1 MGRRLSIEVP
11 GFGHDNPIP
20 AACKVGPFL
29 ISSGVSGKEPY
40 TGKMPEGL
48 EAQCAQMFAT
58 VRQDPGNRRRQ
69 PRGRREDERL
79 DERPLPAATLM
90 NVGWLEMFPDEHSRP
105 ARHTFAAPDLPGT
118 MLVQCE
124 ISLSVAFYERM
135 MP

>member
-1 MGRRLSIEVP
+1 MGRRLSIDVP

-29 ISSGVSGKEPY
+29 ISSGISGKEPY
-40 TGKMPEGL
+40 TGKMLEGL

-58 VRQDPGNRRRQ
+58 VRQILEIAGGSP
-69 PRGRREDERL
+69 EDVVKMNVWMKDRSQR
-79 DERPLPAATLM
+79 DTL

-105 ARHTFAAPDLPGT
+105 ARHTFAAPDLPGS

-124 ISLSVAFYERM
+124 IFAVL
-135 MP
+135 

>member
-1 MGRRLSIEVP
+1 VGRRLSIEVP

-29 ISSGVSGKEPY
+29 ISSGISGKEPY
-40 TGKMPEGL
+40 TGKMLEGL

-58 VRQDPGNRRRQ
+58 VRQILEIAGGSP
-69 PRGRREDERL
+69 EDVVKMNVWMKDRSQR
-79 DERPLPAATLM
+79 DTL

-105 ARHTFAAPDLPGT
+105 ARHTFAAPDLPGS

-124 ISLSVAFYERM
+124 IFAVL
-135 MP
+135 

>member
-1 MGRRLSIEVP
+1 MGRRLSIDVP

-40 TGKMPEGL
+40 TGKMLEGL

-58 VRQDPGNRRRQ
+58 VRQILEIAGGSP
-69 PRGRREDERL
+69 EDIVKMNVWMKDRSQR
-79 DERPLPAATLM
+79 DTL

-105 ARHTFAAPDLPGT
+105 ARHTFAAPDLPGS

-124 ISLSVAFYERM
+124 IFAVL
-135 MP
+135 

>member
-1 MGRRLSIEVP
+1 VGRRLSIDVP

-40 TGKMPEGL
+40 TGKMLEGL

-58 VRQDPGNRRRQ
+58 VRQILEIAGGSP
-69 PRGRREDERL
+69 EDIVKMNVWMKDRSQR
-79 DERPLPAATLM
+79 DTL

-105 ARHTFAAPDLPGT
+105 ARHTFAAPDLPGS

-124 ISLSVAFYERM
+124 IFAVL
-135 MP
+135 

>member
-1 MGRRLSIEVP
+1 VGRRLSIEVP

-40 TGKMPEGL
+40 TGKMLEGL

-58 VRQDPGNRRRQ
+58 VRQILEIAGGSP
-69 PRGRREDERL
+69 EDIVKMNVWMKDRSQR
-79 DERPLPAATLM
+79 DTL

-105 ARHTFAAPDLPGT
+105 ARHTFAAPDLPGS

-124 ISLSVAFYERM
+124 IFAVL
-135 MP
+135 

>member
-29 ISSGVSGKEPY
+29 ISSGISGKEPY
-40 TGKMPEGL
+40 TGKMLEGL

-58 VRQDPGNRRRQ
+58 VRQILEIAGGSP
-69 PRGRREDERL
+69 EDIVKMNVWMKDRSQR
-79 DERPLPAATLM
+79 DTL

-105 ARHTFAAPDLPGT
+105 ARHALQMDMEGGA
-118 MLVQCE
+118 LVQCDFTAV
-124 ISLSVAFYERM
+124 ID
-135 MP
+135 

>member
-1 MGRRLSIEVP
+1 VGRRLSIEVP

-40 TGKMPEGL
+40 TGKMLEGL

-58 VRQDPGNRRRQ
+58 VRQILEIAGGSP
-69 PRGRREDERL
+69 EDVVKMNVWMKDRSQR
-79 DERPLPAATLM
+79 DTL

-105 ARHTFAAPDLPGT
+105 ARHTFAAPDLPGS

-124 ISLSVAFYERM
+124 IFAVL
-135 MP
+135 

>member
-1 MGRRLSIEVP
+1 MGRRLSIDVP

-40 TGKMPEGL
+40 TGKMLEGL

-58 VRQDPGNRRRQ
+58 VRQILEIAGGSP
-69 PRGRREDERL
+69 EDVVK
-79 DERPLPAATLM
+79 M
-90 NVGWLEMFPDEHSRP
+90 NVWMKDRSQRDTLNIGWLEMFPDEHSRP

-124 ISLSVAFYERM
+124 VFAVL
-135 MP
+135 

>member
-1 MGRRLSIEVP
+1 MGRRLSIDVP

-40 TGKMPEGL
+40 TGKMLEGL

-58 VRQDPGNRRRQ
+58 VRQILEIAGGSP
-69 PRGRREDERL
+69 EDIVKMNVWMKDRSQR
-79 DERPLPAATLM
+79 DTL

-105 ARHTFAAPDLPGT
+105 ARHTFAAPDLPGS

-124 ISLSVAFYERM
+124 VFAVL
-135 MP
+135 

>member
-1 MGRRLSIEVP
+1 VGRRLSIEVP

-29 ISSGVSGKEPY
+29 ISSGISGKEPY
-40 TGKMPEGL
+40 TEKMLEGL

-58 VRQDPGNRRRQ
+58 VRQILEIAGGSP
-69 PRGRREDERL
+69 EDVVKMNVWMKDRSQRDML
-79 DERPLPAATLM
+79 

-105 ARHTFAAPDLPGT
+105 ARHTFAAPDLPGS

-124 ISLSVAFYERM
+124 IFAVL
-135 MP
+135 